1 MQEVYAFF
9 WIMDALKGYWVR
21 DGFAYWAM
29 GNGTYQLLRL
39 VVFILCLSSAYLRLI
54 FG

>member
-9 WIMDALKGYWVR
+9 LDIGRCAAYWV
-21 DGFAYWAM
+21 M

>member
-9 WIMDALKGYWVR
+9 LDIGRRAAYWV
-21 DGFAYWAM
+21 M

-39 VVFILCLSSAYLRLI
+39 IVFSVLLPHYHTTT
-54 FG
+54 

>member
-9 WIMDALKGYWVR
+9 WDIGRRAAYWV
-21 DGFAYWAM
+21 M

>member
-9 WIMDALKGYWVR
+9 LDIGRRAAYWV
-21 DGFAYWAM
+21 M

>member
-9 WIMDALKGYWVR
+9 LDIGRRAAYWV
-21 DGFAYWAM
+21 M

-39 VVFILCLSSAYLRLI
+39 LVLSCVYHRLI
-54 FG
+54 FGSSSADQQDRNG